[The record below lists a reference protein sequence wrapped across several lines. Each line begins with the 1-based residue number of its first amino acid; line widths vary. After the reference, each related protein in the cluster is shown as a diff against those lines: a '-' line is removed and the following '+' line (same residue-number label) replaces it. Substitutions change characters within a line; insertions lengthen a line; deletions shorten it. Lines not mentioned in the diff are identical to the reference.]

1 MAKEDCGRVFRL
13 PRARARWEEI
23 LRTFLREFLEL
34 FFPDAAARLD
44 FDSLRF
50 PNKELFKGFP
60 DGRPR
65 EPDLVAEVQGRD
77 GKPEIVLVHVE
88 VQAETEVAFGRRMFE
103 YYALLWLEFDAPVF
117 PVVLYLKGG
126 GREGINIAEY
136 RQELFGREWV
146 RFRYASVGL
155 ARLRAR
161 EYVETSPLGA
171 ALAALMRR
179 GKASEEL
186 ELRARMLNQVV
197 SARLDEG
204 RQYLLVNLIE
214 TYFELSAEERERF
227 RQLTSRKEY
236 REMQDVELTWGDRL
250 REEGLVQ
257 GKRETLKRLLT
268 ARFGPLPEQVRGR
281 IDALSSPEELDRYLD
296 RVLTAA
302 TLEDIGLSD

>member
-1 MAKEDCGRVFRL
+1 MGHDQLFK
-13 PRARARWEEI
+13 EI

-103 YYALLWLEFDAPVF
+103 YYALLWLEFDAPIF
-117 PVVLYLKGG
+117 PIVLYLKGG
-126 GREGINIAEY
+126 GRKGIDIAEY
-136 RQELFGREWV
+136 RQELFGQEWV

-186 ELRARMLNQVV
+186 ELRARMLKQVV
-197 SARLDEG
+197 SARFDEG
-204 RQYLLVNLIE
+204 RQFLLVNLIE
-214 TYFELSAEERERF
+214 TYFELPAEERERF
-227 RQLTSRKEY
+227 RRLVARKEY
-236 REMQDVELTWGDRL
+236 RDVQDVELTWGDRL
-250 REEGLVQ
+250 RKEGLEQGLEEGIEKGVVQ

-281 IDALSSPEELDRYLD
+281 VDALSSTEELDPYLD

-302 TLEDIGLSD
+302 TLEDIGLGD